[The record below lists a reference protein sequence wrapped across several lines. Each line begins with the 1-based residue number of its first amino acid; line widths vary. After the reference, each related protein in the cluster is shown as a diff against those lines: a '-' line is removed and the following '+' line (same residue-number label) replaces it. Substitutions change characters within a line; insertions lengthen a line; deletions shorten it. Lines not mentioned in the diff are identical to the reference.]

1 MRLALLGLLLLA
13 TIGCTNIFFQPGRG
27 HVMTPDRAGLD
38 YADVDFTAAD
48 GTPLHAWFLPARVQP
63 ARGTIL
69 FLHGNA
75 ENISTHIAS
84 VYWLPARGYNLLLLD
99 YRGYGKS
106 GGKPSLPG
114 VQDDITS
121 ALRVLLARPGV
132 DPDRIVVL
140 GQSLGGAL
148 AIHNVAHS
156 PYRAHIRALVVE
168 SAFFDYRAIVREK
181 LDGAWL
187 TWPFQWPLS
196 WTVRNDYSPSQAVAQ
211 VSPIPLLI
219 VHGDRDDIVP
229 STHGERLYAAA
240 REPKRFWRIADGGHI
255 GAWQRAEYRDRL
267 VDYLHDVLQ
276 PEERNSP

>member
-1 MRLALLGLLLLA
+1 MRLLLLGLLSLA
-13 TIGCTNIFFQPGRG
+13 TIGCTNIFFLPWRG
-27 HVMTPDRAGLD
+27 HVMTPDRAGLE

-63 ARGTIL
+63 ALGTIL
-69 FLHGNA
+69 VLHGNA

-114 VQDDITS
+114 AQDDITS
-121 ALRVLLARPGV
+121 AMRMLLARPGV

-148 AIHNVAHS
+148 AIYNVAHS

-168 SAFFDYRAIVREK
+168 STFFDYRAIVREK
-181 LDGAWL
+181 LDSFWL

-196 WTVRNDYSPSQAVAQ
+196 WTVCNDYSPSQAVAQ

-219 VHGDRDDIVP
+219 VHGDRDNIVP

-240 REPKRFWRIADGGHI
+240 REPKRYWRVAGGGHI
-255 GAWQRAEYRDRL
+255 GAWQHAEYRDRL
-267 VDYLHDVLQ
+267 VAYLHDVLE
-276 PEERNSP
+276 PERRGRP